1 MKSLICK
8 IFGRKPKT
16 KNIDWKNI
24 SSVLIRPIG
33 TGIGDAVVM
42 SAVIGQLKQAYPL
55 CKIGVLI
62 TQRNQF
68 VFEHI
73 PGVDICFQDK
83 PITYFKQHKKWQVF
97 LDYRPTFTT
106 RNIICD
112 YFLNPSYTICFEKTS
127 KKNYSPKTVRNY
139 NFYVPKLSAAHL
151 SQSLTLTP
159 FSDYVNTKKPR
170 YNLDAPA
177 ANQKEIIK
185 KWLNPQK
192 LNILVCPLGSDKILD
207 NNLLTQALSELEKK
221 YRPNFI
227 FAMDKTSYNLPKLT
241 GITYTGKMP
250 LETFFALCYGVDF
263 ILTVDTATVHIA
275 CAYNKPMVA
284 IYSGYDDGFNLFY
297 PLKQENIFAVRSAM
311 KSNCPARDIDNW
323 PVQDVLKY
331 SKAFLS
337 KIGK

>member
-1 MKSLICK
+1 MKKLICK

-16 KNIDWKNI
+16 KNIDWQNI

-42 SAVIGQLKQAYPL
+42 SAVIGQLRAAYPS
-55 CKIGVLI
+55 CKIGVLV
-62 TQRNQF
+62 TPRNQF

-73 PGVDICFQDK
+73 PGVDICFQDE

-112 YFLNPSYTICFEKTS
+112 YFLSPSYTVCFEKTS

-170 YNLDAPA
+170 NTKTMVKPA
-177 ANQKEIIK
+177 KN
-185 KWLNPQK
+185 
-192 LNILVCPLGSDKILD
+192 
-207 NNLLTQALSELEKK
+207 
-221 YRPNFI
+221 
-227 FAMDKTSYNLPKLT
+227 
-241 GITYTGKMP
+241 
-250 LETFFALCYGVDF
+250 
-263 ILTVDTATVHIA
+263 
-275 CAYNKPMVA
+275 
-284 IYSGYDDGFNLFY
+284 
-297 PLKQENIFAVRSAM
+297 
-311 KSNCPARDIDNW
+311 
-323 PVQDVLKY
+323 
-331 SKAFLS
+331 
-337 KIGK
+337 